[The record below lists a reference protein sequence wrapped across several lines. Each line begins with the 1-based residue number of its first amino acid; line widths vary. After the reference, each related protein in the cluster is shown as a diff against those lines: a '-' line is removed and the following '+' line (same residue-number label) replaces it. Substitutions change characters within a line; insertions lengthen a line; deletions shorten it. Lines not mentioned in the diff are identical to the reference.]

1 MPIFRLALTLGLL
14 SAVGPF
20 AIDMYLPAFPR
31 IEASFDA
38 SVAEVQMTLTLYF
51 AVFGVS
57 QLFWGTLSDRLGR
70 KVPIYLG
77 LAIFGVGSAACAMA
91 PTIGWLLV
99 FRALQGLGA
108 AVVMVTPRAIIRDL
122 YTGPEATRLMALV
135 MLVISVSPM
144 LAPLAGAGLMQIG
157 DWRLMFWV
165 LAAGTVLSLVLTA
178 VALPETLPPER
189 RVPIRVGTL
198 VRGAR
203 VLLTDATF
211 MGLTMVGA
219 FGFSSFF
226 VFLSSASFVYS
237 GQFGL
242 TPTQFSLAFAVNAI
256 GFFGMSQAAGP
267 MAERFG
273 LLPVIRVAV
282 FGFAAFNFSLL
293 AIVVSGGGSLPVIVG
308 MLFLGNSCLGL
319 VIPTTMVA
327 ALDPHGQMAG
337 LASSLGGTLQMVTG
351 GIIVT
356 AAGPFFDGTATPMVA
371 AIAFCAACALTLV
384 LTILPRITQ
393 AAA

>member
-1 MPIFRLALTLGLL
+1 
-14 SAVGPF
+14 
-20 AIDMYLPAFPR
+20 
-31 IEASFDA
+31 
-38 SVAEVQMTLTLYF
+38 
-51 AVFGVS
+51 
-57 QLFWGTLSDRLGR
+57 
-70 KVPIYLG
+70 
-77 LAIFGVGSAACAMA
+77 MA

-99 FRALQGLGA
+99 FRGIQGIGA

-122 YTGPEATRLMALV
+122 YTGPRATRLIALV

-144 LAPLAGAGLMQIG
+144 LAPLAGSGLMLVG

-165 LAAGTVLSLVLTA
+165 LAAGTLLSLLLTGL
-178 VALPETLPPER
+178 ALPETLPPER
-189 RVPIRVGTL
+189 RVPIRVRTL
-198 VRGAR
+198 VSGAR
-203 VLLTDATF
+203 ILMSDSTF

-226 VFLSSASFVYS
+226 VFLSSASFVYT

-242 TPTQFSLAFAVNAI
+242 TPTQFSLAFAINAI
-256 GFFGMSQAAGP
+256 GFFGMSQLAGP
-267 MAERFG
+267 MTERFG

-282 FGFAAFNFSLL
+282 FGFAAFNLSLL
-293 AIVVSGGGSLPVIVG
+293 GIVLTGGGTLPVIVG

-351 GIIVT
+351 GLIVT
-356 AAGPFFDGTATPMVA
+356 AASPFFDGTATPMVA
-371 AIAFCAACALTLV
+371 AIAVCSVLALTLV
-384 LTILPRITQ
+384 LTILPRIAR
-393 AAA
+393 AAI

>member
-1 MPIFRLALTLGLL
+1 MSFFRLALTLGLL
-14 SAVGPF
+14 STVGPF
-20 AIDMYLPAFPR
+20 AIDMYLPALPM
-31 IEASFDA
+31 IEASLDA
-38 SVAEVQMTLTLYF
+38 SVAEVQMTLTVYF
-51 AVFGVS
+51 AVFGIS
-57 QLFWGTLSDRLGR
+57 QLAWGPLSDRFGR
-70 KVPIYLG
+70 KGPIYVGLG
-77 LAIFGVGSAACAMA
+77 IFALASIACAMA

-99 FRALQGLGA
+99 FRGIQGIGA

-122 YTGPEATRLMALV
+122 YTGPRATRLMALV

-144 LAPLAGAGLMQIG
+144 LAPLAGSGLMLVG

-165 LAAGTVLSLVLTA
+165 LAAGTLLSLLLTGL
-178 VALPETLPPER
+178 ALPETLPPER
-189 RVPIRVGTL
+189 RVPIRVRTL
-198 VRGAR
+198 VSGAR
-203 VLLTDATF
+203 ILMSDSTF

-226 VFLSSASFVYS
+226 VFLSSASFVYT

-242 TPTQFSLAFAVNAI
+242 TPTQFSLAFAINAI
-256 GFFGMSQAAGP
+256 GFFGMSQLAGP
-267 MAERFG
+267 MTERFG

-282 FGFAAFNFSLL
+282 FGFAAFNLSLL
-293 AIVVSGGGSLPVIVG
+293 GIVLTGGGTLPVIVG

-351 GIIVT
+351 GLIVT
-356 AAGPFFDGTATPMVA
+356 AASPFFDGTATPMVA
-371 AIAFCAACALTLV
+371 AIAVCSVLALTLV
-384 LTILPRITQ
+384 LTILPRIAR
-393 AAA
+393 AAI